1 MPSQRARSAR
11 RAIRTSTVGAIVAVA
26 TIAAVAAPVGIAAE
40 PPPPTQPTVPTAS
53 PSLGDEAIDA
63 AIDGL
68 NAYLSRNVRVDEITE
83 PCPILTVEE
92 LGWYLSQHGL
102 TANLA
107 NHSIGF
113 SLVEEYGNNPAL
125 YCGGDLEDELAQPD
139 PTAPI
144 SAGLEATYLLGPA
157 DLTSVLAAEEG
168 AVVQQGG
175 PEIGGEIG
183 GWCFTRAVSVCLM
196 HWFRNE
202 LLISLFIG
210 GPPNALTQEQAVAVL
225 AAFVPEAVT
234 NLGAALDEPQ
244 GSSPSTNPPLPPL
257 PGTTSPSPT
266 SATTATTTAPP
277 PSTGPTTATPTTP
290 PPDTTG
296 TTPTTTLGKG

>member
-1 MPSQRARSAR
+1 M
-11 RAIRTSTVGAIVAVA
+11 A
-26 TIAAVAAPVGIAAE
+26 TPAAAVAVPAATAAQ
-40 PPPPTQPTVPTAS
+40 PPPPTQPGAPAAA
-53 PSLGDEAIDA
+53 PSLGDAAIDA

-83 PCPILTVEE
+83 PCPILTVDE
-92 LGWYLSQHGL
+92 LGWYLGQHGL
-102 TANLA
+102 AANTA

-125 YCGGDLEDELAQPD
+125 YCGGDLEAELAQPD
-139 PTAPI
+139 PAAPI
-144 SAGLEATYLLGPA
+144 SVGLEATYLLGPA

-183 GWCFTRAVSVCLM
+183 GWCSTRAVSVCLM

-202 LLISLFIG
+202 LLISLFVG

-244 GSSPSTNPPLPPL
+244 GSGPSTNAPLPPL
-257 PGTTSPSPT
+257 PGTTSPPPTPTPTASTTSPPPSNATT
-266 SATTATTTAPP
+266 SAPATTAA
-277 PSTGPTTATPTTP
+277 PTTP
-290 PPDTTG
+290 PPATRG
-296 TTPTTTLGKG
+296 TPTTTTLGKG